1 MTKRVSFNSLSF
13 FLVFLSGAF
22 CMSTAFAQA
31 SSVKNLKN
39 LTQQMNDINKSV
51 RPGDPWTLKNII
63 TPEEL
68 LKQIN
73 SKKKNKP
80 VVLQIG
86 FQFLFEQGHIPGAK
100 FAGPASRNEGIKKLK
115 SEVQS
120 IPHDKEI
127 VIYCGCCG
135 WTECPNIHPAF
146 TVLNKMGFK
155 NIKLLYLPQ
164 NFTKD
169 WVNKKLPVVR

>member
-1 MTKRVSFNSLSF
+1 MTKYLNFKYLLLLLFTGVFFSSVSF
-13 FLVFLSGAF
+13 
-22 CMSTAFAQA
+22 AQTG
-31 SSVKNLKN
+31 SVKNLKQM
-39 LTQQMNDINKSV
+39 TQQVSELNKSV

-63 TPEEL
+63 TPDEL
-68 LKQIN
+68 LKEIN

-86 FQFLFEQGHIPGAK
+86 FQFLYEQGHIPTSK
-100 FAGPASRNEGIKKLK
+100 FAGPASRTEGISKLK
-115 SEVQS
+115 SEVKS
-120 IPHDKEI
+120 IPHNKEV

-135 WTECPNIHPAF
+135 WTDCPNIHPAF
-146 TVLNKMGFK
+146 ETLDQMGFK
-155 NIKLLYLPQ
+155 NIKLLYLPN